1 MALTKQKK
9 KGKSKKGGGLSVRT
23 FGGLNKKNYTKKGGF
38 GDFVKMDVGDTVLVQ
53 FVADISDDEWWKE
66 IEQHVFKEKGKWQ
79 YVPCLGDNCPLCE
92 DDDPEVAKTSYRFFT
107 VVYDFGEKRLAILEG
122 PKDLSGR
129 IAFRY
134 EKKKKSFLS
143 RTWDVSKLKTQ
154 PVSYDVESA
163 DKKAKEIDEE
173 KLKAFDLDK
182 MIQAKAERY
191 FGEDLAGNKKSKK
204 PKKSALDDDDDEDDY
219 EADDEYDEDDLL
231 EMERSEVRKIAK
243 QLGIKAT
250 DKEGE
255 ARSKKTLIKLI
266 LKKQ

>member
-1 MALTKQKK
+1 MALTASKKK
-9 KGKSKKGGGLSVRT
+9 KGKSKKSSGLSVRT

-38 GDFVKMDVGDTVLVQ
+38 GDFVKMDQGDTVLVQ
-53 FVADISDDEWWKE
+53 FVANIDDDEWWKE

-92 DDDPEVAKTSYRFFT
+92 DDDPDVAKTSYRFFT

-134 EKKKKSFLS
+134 EKKKKSFLT
-143 RTWDVSKLKTQ
+143 RTWDISKLKTQ

-182 MIQAKAERY
+182 MIQSKAERY
-191 FGEDLAGNKKSKK
+191 FGEDIASGGKKKN
-204 PKKSALDDDDDEDDY
+204 KKSALDDDDEDEY
-219 EADDEYDEDDLL
+219 ESDDEYDEDELL
-231 EMERSEVRKIAK
+231 DMEASEIRKIAK
-243 QLGIKAT
+243 DLGIKRT

>member
-1 MALTKQKK
+1 MALTKDKKK
-9 KGKSKKGGGLSVRT
+9 KGKSKSSGLSVRT
-23 FGGLNKKNYTKKGGF
+23 FGGLNKSNYTKKGNF

-53 FVADISDDEWWKE
+53 FVANIDDDQWWKE

-79 YVPCLGDNCPLCE
+79 YVPCLGDNCPLCQ

-107 VVYDFGEKRLAILEG
+107 VVYDFAEKRLAILEG

-134 EKKKKSFLS
+134 EKKRKSFLS
-143 RTWDVSKLKTQ
+143 RTWDVSKLKTT

-173 KLKAFDLDK
+173 KLATFDLDK
-182 MIQAKAERY
+182 MLHAKAVRY
-191 FGEDLAGNKKSKK
+191 FGEDLDAAKKGS
-204 PKKSALDDDDDEDDY
+204 KKSALDDDDDED
-219 EADDEYDEDDLL
+219 AIDDEYDQDDLE
-231 EMERSEVRKIAK
+231 EMSMKELKRVAK
-243 QLGIKAT
+243 ALGIKT
-250 DKEGE
+250 VDKEGE
-255 ARSKKTLIKLI
+255 ARSKKTLIKLV